1 MLEQYEQEHNRI
13 LEEINA
19 INLDSASPFEISKVA
34 YLYTQAR
41 VIAFKIAG
49 HYKAEYKHYEAQ
61 AEVQQGLGY
70 KLIRR
75 KEHEEYRDLT
85 TAADAQYLSRI
96 TKGKQLDLASKSE
109 GLYTQWKGIADTY
122 QDSRNALKDVLD
134 AIKAEG
140 GSNHASHNQRTA
152 AIS

>member
-1 MLEQYEQEHNRI
+1 MLEQFEQEHNQI

-19 INLDSASPFEISKVA
+19 IELDKASPFEISKVA

-49 HYKAEYKHYEAQ
+49 HYKAAYKHHEAQ
-61 AEVQQGLGY
+61 AEIQQGLGY

-75 KEHEEYRDLT
+75 KEHEDYQDLT

-96 TKGKQLDLASKSE
+96 TKGKELEKASKYE

-140 GSNHASHNQRTA
+140 GNSGRIGA
-152 AIS
+152 